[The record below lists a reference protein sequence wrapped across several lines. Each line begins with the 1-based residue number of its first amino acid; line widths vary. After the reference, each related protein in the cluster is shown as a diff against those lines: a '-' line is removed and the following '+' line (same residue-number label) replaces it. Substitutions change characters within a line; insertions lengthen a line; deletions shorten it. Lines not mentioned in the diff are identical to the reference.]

1 MTNPLP
7 PASPEE
13 ITKWVRDA
21 AAETPWRPGHK
32 LSAGPAPVSDSRGF
46 HFTIV
51 EAALNRARLKT
62 FVPGPKPF
70 RGLRRNQAAVNESL
84 IEAVHYLSAQ
94 TQELKQELN
103 ELRRIVGNL
112 RRQAATA
119 EPQRDGRGEE
129 QTGAEPP
136 NTCA

>member
-1 MTNPLP
+1 MTKPLP
-7 PASPEE
+7 PVSPEE
-13 ITKWVRDA
+13 IANWVRDA
-21 AAETPWRPGHK
+21 ASDGPWRPGHK
-32 LSAGPAPVSDSRGF
+32 LSAGPASAADSRGF
-46 HFTIV
+46 HLTIV

-112 RRQAATA
+112 RRQAAA
-119 EPQRDGRGEE
+119 SEPQASGG
-129 QTGAEPP
+129 PP
-136 NTCA
+136 NTCV